1 MKIARIETETLAPT
15 NASFLFR
22 NGAVYALRRLQ
33 ELGFNIEVGPKNL
46 SEKQLLFL
54 NQEEVEV
61 FPLSDQDFEFK
72 VALDSGQLLASRT
85 SLNEIWKA
93 ENWSEVA
100 LFAEYPPRKAS
111 ISRNTNETQ
120 INAEVNL
127 YGSGKSEIST
137 GIGFFDHMLDQIA
150 KHSLIDLSLSC
161 KGDLEIDEHHT
172 IEDVGIALGE
182 ILAKAIGDKRG
193 MERFGFVLPMD
204 ETQAK
209 VAMDLSG
216 RPFLKFKGKFK
227 REFVGDFPTEL
238 VEHFFYSLAIN
249 LKATLQISVKG
260 ENDHHKVEACFKGF
274 SRCLRAALERNARVL
289 NQIPSSKG
297 KL

>member
-1 MKIARIETETLAPT
+1 MIARIEPLTLAPT
-15 NASFLFR
+15 DAKHVFR

-33 ELGFNIEVGPKNL
+33 WLGFSLEIAKEKL
-46 SEKQLLFL
+46 SEKQHRFL
-54 NQEEVEV
+54 EQEGITVE
-61 FPLSDQDFEFK
+61 PISENPFELM
-72 VALDSGQLLASRT
+72 VTLDSGQLQVHRASIDET
-85 SLNEIWKA
+85 WSA
-93 ENWSEVA
+93 ENWSEIA

-111 ISRNTNETQ
+111 ILRKTNETE
-120 INAEVNL
+120 IAIDVNL
-127 YGSGKSEIST
+127 YGKGNSEIST

-182 ILAKAIGDKRG
+182 VLAKAIGDKRG

-209 VAMDLSG
+209 VALDLSG

-227 REFVGDFPTEL
+227 REFVGEFPTEML
-238 VEHFFYSLAIN
+238 EHFFYSLAIN
-249 LKATLQISVKG
+249 LKATLHITVRG
-260 ENDHHKVEACFKGF
+260 DNDHHKVEACFKGF
-274 SRCLRAALERNARVL
+274 ARCLRAALERNARVL

-297 KL
+297 TL

>member
-1 MKIARIETETLAPT
+1 MIARIEPQTLAPT
-15 NASFLFR
+15 DAKHIFR

-33 ELGFNIEVGPKNL
+33 WLGFSLEMAKEKL
-46 SEKQLLFL
+46 SEKQLRFL
-54 NQEEVEV
+54 EQEEIEILP
-61 FPLSDQDFEFK
+61 FSEEPFEFM
-72 VALDSGQLLASRT
+72 VTLDAGQLQAHRASLGET
-85 SLNEIWKA
+85 WSA
-93 ENWSEVA
+93 ENWSEIA

-111 ISRNTNETQ
+111 ILRKTNETE
-120 INAEVNL
+120 IAVEVNL
-127 YGSGKSEIST
+127 YGKGNSEIST

-182 ILAKAIGDKRG
+182 VLAKAIGDKRG

-227 REFVGDFPTEL
+227 REFVGEFPTEML
-238 VEHFFYSLAIN
+238 EHFFYSLAIN
-249 LKATLQISVKG
+249 LKATLHIAVRG
-260 ENDHHKVEACFKGF
+260 DNDHHKVEACFKGF
-274 SRCLRAALERNARVL
+274 ARCLRAALERNARVL

-297 KL
+297 TL

>member
-1 MKIARIETETLAPT
+1 MMIARIETETLAPT
-15 NASFLFR
+15 DAKHVFR
-22 NGAVYALRRLQ
+22 AGSVYALRRLQ
-33 ELGFNIEVGPKNL
+33 WLGFTIEVGRTAL
-46 SEKQLLFL
+46 SEKQLRFL
-54 NQEEVEV
+54 EQEGVEV
-61 FPLSDQDFEFK
+61 APHSDKPFEFM
-72 VALDSGQLLASRT
+72 VTLDSGHLLAHRA
-85 SLNEIWKA
+85 SLGESWNA
-93 ENWSEVA
+93 ENWSEIA

-111 ISRNTNETQ
+111 ISRNTNETEIQ
-120 INAEVNL
+120 IEVNL

-182 ILAKAIGDKRG
+182 VLAKAIGDKRG

-227 REFVGDFPTEL
+227 REFVGEFPTEL

-249 LKATLQISVKG
+249 LKATLHIAVRGS
-260 ENDHHKVEACFKGF
+260 NDHHKVEACFKGF
-274 SRCLRAALERNARVL
+274 ARCLRAALERNARVL